1 MALPWWSIV
10 ARSVPWAEVVRRA
23 PDIIA
28 ASSQLLDKRRAPAG
42 QRASVAPDEAD
53 EQDLERR
60 ITSLEDNDA
69 EHARVFAQLAKQTQ
83 DLSVGLEVLA
93 ARLRLLAWVVG
104 VALLAGIL
112 AFWYA
117 L

>member
-23 PDIIA
+23 PEIIA
-28 ASSQLLDKRRAPAG
+28 ASSQLLDKRKVPPG
-42 QRASVAPDEAD
+42 QRARVPPDEAD
-53 EQDLERR
+53 ERDLERR
-60 ITSLEDNDA
+60 IASLEDSDA
-69 EHARVFAQLAKQTQ
+69 EHARVFAQLAKQAE
-83 DLSVGLEVLA
+83 DLSVGLSVLA
-93 ARLRLLAWVVG
+93 ARLRLLAWVVA
-104 VALLAGIL
+104 VALVAGIG

>member
-28 ASSQLLDKRRAPAG
+28 ASSQLLDKRRPG
-42 QRASVAPDEAD
+42 QRSAVPPDEAD
-53 EQDLERR
+53 ERDLARR
-60 ITSLEDNDA
+60 IANLEDSDQ
-69 EHARVFAQLAKQTQ
+69 EHARVFAQLAKQTE
-83 DLSVGLEVLA
+83 DLSVGLSVLA
-93 ARLRLLAWVVG
+93 ARLRLLSWVVAA
-104 VALLAGIL
+104 ALVAGIG

>member
-28 ASSQLLDKRRAPAG
+28 ASSQLLDKRRPGPRSAVP
-42 QRASVAPDEAD
+42 PDEAD
-53 EQDLERR
+53 ERDLERR
-60 ITSLEDNDA
+60 IASLEDSDQ
-69 EHARVFAQLAKQTQ
+69 EHARVFAQLAKQTE
-83 DLSVGLEVLA
+83 DLSVGLSVLA
-93 ARLRLLAWVVG
+93 ARLRLLTWVVAA
-104 VALLAGIL
+104 ALVAGIG